1 MKHGSKTVL
10 ETTIKGNPTPRVLW
24 YHLEEEIL
32 PSQEF
37 VQEYDATTGRAA
49 LTISEV
55 FIDDTG
61 LYRCLAV
68 NQHGQDETATYLSVE
83 DLEVLE
89 KQELRQAPRITFPLQ
104 AQVIKKSSPLVL
116 QANFEAF
123 PPPTVKWYHQGK
135 ELKPSLD
142 YKIENFED
150 ETTLCMEEVF
160 EDDTGEFEVKIF
172 NEVGEARSVATVIVT
187 RKLTLILLS
196 RTYSYLLR

>member
-1 MKHGSKTVL
+1 M
-10 ETTIKGNPTPRVLW
+10 LW

-49 LTISEV
+49 LTVSEV

-68 NQHGQDETATYLSVE
+68 NQHGQDETVTYLTVE
-83 DLEVLE
+83 DLEILE

-104 AQVIKKSSPLVL
+104 AQIIKKASPLVL
-116 QANFEAF
+116 QARYEAF

-142 YKIENFED
+142 YKIEQFED

-160 EDDTGEFEVKIF
+160 EDDTGEYEVKVF
-172 NEVGEARSVATVIVT
+172 NEAGEARSVATVIVT
-187 RKLTLILLS
+187 RKLIITVFM
-196 RTYSYLLR
+196 Y